1 VKFNK
6 ETSEIK
12 EVTEEPTETT
22 SKEELAKPRTEK
34 KHGPHVT
41 SPMPYKMAS
50 ILLFIS
56 LVAVGYMFYT
66 TYDSIEMELA
76 STKIQYD
83 SIFSKLKSTEM
94 ELASTKIQYDSISS
108 KLKSTETELAS
119 TKDDL
124 SSTLA
129 EYDTLTL
136 KYGELSEEFQE
147 FKTDAIIPPYTIIS
161 GRNVTWAW
169 KTSYGKSVRWLM
181 PIDTYRSYISKPKPA
196 NYRNLKV
203 SETGEVYRAMDFAPF
218 VDKWEFSE
226 VIPDFYYSIYNNTEN
241 DDRDRQFIFEIW
253 YLVSKLTTYS
263 SEITETPRWGIE
275 TLTEAGGDCEDTA
288 ILVASLLKAAPSNY
302 KVQLVYM
309 DAHNPTNPKTVNH
322 VIVRVEAGEYKTYIE
337 TTSKTKMNPY
347 STVTGWHIDV

>member
-1 VKFNK
+1 MRNLGVKFNK
-6 ETSEIK
+6 ETPEIK

-34 KHGPHVT
+34 KHGTHII
-41 SPMPYKMAS
+41 SPMPYKIAS

-66 TYDSIEMELA
+66 TYDGL
-76 STKIQYD
+76 
-83 SIFSKLKSTEM
+83 
-94 ELASTKIQYDSISS
+94 SS

-169 KTSYGKSVRWLM
+169 KTSYGKSVRWLL
-181 PIDTYRSYISKPKPA
+181 PIDTYRYYISVPKPA

-203 SETGEVYRAMDFAPF
+203 SETGEVYRTMDFAPF
-218 VDKWEFSE
+218 VDKREFSK
-226 VIPDFYYSIYNNTEN
+226 VIPDFYYSIN
-241 DDRDRQFIFEIW
+241 DDHDRQFIFEIW

-309 DAHNPTNPKTVNH
+309 DADNPTNPKTVNH

-337 TTSKTKMNPY
+337 TTSKTKMNIY